1 MGFNYANEAK
11 KWNKWKDNEEKIL
24 RELEVD
30 EEVIRIYDW
39 NAFKAERRIRSRQNI
54 FTDKFFI
61 TIPHFDK
68 KEISN
73 ISDLLDEIENE
84 AIFDYLT
91 SSDKLT
97 LTIILLKVKGYS
109 TNEIATILNISC
121 KAIYSRIYR
130 LKKNLKKL
138 IDCEEK

>member
-1 MGFNYANEAK
+1 MLLK
-11 KWNKWKDNEEKIL
+11 QSDV
-24 RELEVD
+24 LEVD
-30 EEVIRIYDW
+30 
-39 NAFKAERRIRSRQNI
+39 KI
-54 FTDKFFI
+54 FLLISFFI

-109 TNEIATILNISC
+109 TNEIATILNVSC
-121 KAIYSRIYR
+121 KAIYSRMYR
-130 LKKNLKKL
+130 LKENLKKL